1 MSAHDESPRVSAAV
15 GRENAVRIHARLAS
29 SRNPRRP
36 RGRPTSKHVTF
47 HITNHVY
54 VVAKSSALEGCLAKR
69 VCAETVMDET
79 TRPCFQLVRED
90 RRANRVRSRQQYIL
104 HPRLR
109 RVDDGAA
116 YHQTPV
122 SHPLLAGRRTHV
134 PLAAR
139 DGLHVV
145 LDGWI

>member
-1 MSAHDESPRVSAAV
+1 
-15 GRENAVRIHARLAS
+15 
-29 SRNPRRP
+29 
-36 RGRPTSKHVTF
+36 
-47 HITNHVY
+47 
-54 VVAKSSALEGCLAKR
+54 
-69 VCAETVMDET
+69 MDEP

-90 RRANRVRSRQQYIL
+90 RRKIDICRHQQHIR

-109 RVDDGAA
+109 RMDDGAA
-116 YHQTPV
+116 PRQTRMRP
-122 SHPLLAGRRTHV
+122 PILEDRRTNV